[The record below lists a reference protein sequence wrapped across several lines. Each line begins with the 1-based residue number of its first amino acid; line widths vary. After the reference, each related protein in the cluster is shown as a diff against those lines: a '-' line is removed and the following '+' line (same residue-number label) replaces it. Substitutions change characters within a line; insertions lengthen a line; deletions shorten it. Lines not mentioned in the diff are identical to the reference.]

1 MLKMNEEKLISLFT
15 NEKYMDYSIIN
26 SSQGEEDYRE
36 TIIASLKT
44 GKIVIKVASN
54 SFTTTESIKM
64 WQCCAKEYVKQGY
77 YCPSIFTAIDG
88 SFPCVNYKGKKC
100 IAYAEEF
107 SNYQSA
113 DQCKNVKPFRD
124 DLYRMTAKIAQEKY
138 DYTSIPSGY
147 CLFEVF
153 PGEEVDEVTE
163 NALEFYNYSK
173 TLPKF
178 FSEQINRMYE
188 RWNKNRKELEKIY
201 FNLPFSVFQADLN
214 DTNVL
219 VDSDGSFVGIYDL
232 NLAGRDE
239 FLNYLFREIYKG
251 SFDEELT
258 EILRALRV
266 VSEIYS
272 FSEVE
277 IAAAPLIYR
286 CVKPLWYT
294 RVQEL
299 KEARQQYDKV
309 QLILDEMENAQVRTI
324 DFKSVMQ
331 R

>member
-1 MLKMNEEKLISLFT
+1 MNEDNLISLFT
-15 NEKYMDYSIIN
+15 NEKYMDYSVID
-26 SSQGEEDYRE
+26 SSHGEEDYRE
-36 TIIASLKT
+36 AIIVSLKK
-44 GKIVIKVASN
+44 GKTVIKVASN
-54 SFTTTESIKM
+54 LFTTTESIKM
-64 WQCCAKEYVKQGY
+64 WQCCVEEYVKQGY
-77 YCPSIFTAIDG
+77 YCPSIFAAIDG
-88 SFPCVNYKGKKC
+88 SFPCVTYKGRKC

-107 SNYQSA
+107 STYKSA
-113 DQCKNVKPFRD
+113 DQCENVKPFRD
-124 DLYRMTAKIAQEKY
+124 DLYKMTAKIAQEKY
-138 DYTSIPSGY
+138 DYTGIPSGY

-173 TLPKF
+173 TLPES
-178 FSEQINRMYE
+178 FSEQINRIYE
-188 RWNKNRKELEKIY
+188 RWNKNREELRKIY
-201 FNLPFSVFQADLN
+201 FDLPFSVFQADFN

-219 VDSDGSFVGIYDL
+219 VDTDGSFVGIYDF

-239 FLNYLFREIYKG
+239 FLNYLFREIYRG

-258 EILRALRV
+258 EILRALRI

-272 FSEVE
+272 FSEAE

-294 RVQEL
+294 RVQAL
-299 KEARQQYDKV
+299 KEAGQQYDKV